1 MFEVNDSVKRSHY
14 IEKLGIEQFQ
24 RPDLKEQFKLFLY
37 RKNEH
42 ICRADEKL
50 EYLFF
55 LMEGKAKVYMS
66 LKNGKS
72 LLIQFYKPL
81 KVIGDIEF
89 LYLNHA
95 NSNIQV
101 MEDTYCLAISM
112 ETIRK
117 QMVDNPAFLRFMCM
131 SLGDKLFRLS
141 KFSSI
146 NLLYPLEN
154 RLASYL
160 LAHDDRS
167 HDYFTGN
174 LTEVSELLG
183 TSYRHLL
190 RTFTILEKQ
199 GAIRKTRNSVEIL
212 DRGMLEKLA
221 EELYM

>member
-1 MFEVNDSVKRSHY
+1 MIEVKDARKISHY
-14 IEKLGIEQFQ
+14 VTKLRIDEF
-24 RPDLKEQFKLFLY
+24 LHANLLEHIKLFLY
-37 RKNEH
+37 KKCEH
-42 ICRADEKL
+42 ICRSDENL

-55 LMEGKAKVYMS
+55 LIEGKAKVYLT

-89 LYLNHA
+89 LYMNHA

-101 MEDTYCLAISM
+101 IEDTYCLAIPM
-112 ETIRK
+112 DIIRK
-117 QMVDNPAFLRFMCM
+117 QMIDDPAFLRFMCL

-141 KFSSI
+141 KISSI

-154 RLASYL
+154 RLASYI
-160 LAHDDRS
+160 LAHDDPS
-167 HDYFTGN
+167 HESFTDS

-190 RTFTILEKQ
+190 RTFVNLEKQ
-199 GAIRKTRNSVEIL
+199 GAIRKTRKSVEIL

-221 EELYM
+221 EELYE